1 MIHVKVP
8 AWTEQALCAQVDPE
22 LFFPD
27 RGGSVREAKSICA
40 VCPVRQECL
49 ADALQT
55 RDKFGVRGGLS
66 ERERRR
72 IYRAG
77 DAA

>member
-1 MIHVKVP
+1 MIDFTPP
-8 AWTEQALCAQVDPE
+8 AWISQALCAQVDPE

-49 ADALQT
+49 DLALANHEQ
-55 RDKFGVRGGLS
+55 FGVWGGIS
-66 ERERRR
+66 ERARRPMWR
-72 IYRAG
+72 T
-77 DAA
+77 AA